1 MAPVQDDRGKRAAG
15 SPVVLSDMPKVEQCP
30 SSVTLSGPPVPPQ
43 GYIQLYSSDE
53 WEEFILEWATTLDTD
68 YVQIKRFG
76 GAGDKGADIAAFKT
90 SMGLEGAWDCFQGK
104 HYSKV
109 LSFSDAAPEILK
121 VFSAVLSR
129 DYVMPDS
136 YNFLAPKGCGTQLNQ
151 LLSKPTSLK
160 QKFISQL
167 VPGAALTK
175 DLSLD
180 EIENIKALASSVDFS
195 AFKSVELLDALNAHS
210 KTRYYAARFGAALKA
225 RPQHEPP
232 PEEIGAHETR
242 YIEQLVSI
250 YREKYPDRIFDFP
263 ALATDSVVSRHFR
276 RQRSS
281 FYKAESLRLYARDS
295 VPPGTF
301 EKLQEDIYSGVI
313 EIAETDFED
322 GYSRLAEVLT
332 HVSQIDLNR
341 HRLISVSDNDDRKG
355 ICHQLANEDRLV
367 WVIENDQSA
376 Q

>member
-1 MAPVQDDRGKRAAG
+1 MAPVQDDREKRVTG
-15 SPVVLSDMPKVEQCP
+15 SPVVLSDMPRVELSP

-53 WEEFILEWATTLDTD
+53 WEDFIREWATTLNPD

-90 SMGLEGAWDCFQGK
+90 PMGLEGAWDCFQAK

-121 VFSAVLSR
+121 VFLAVLDC

-136 YNFLAPKGCGTQLNQ
+136 YSFLAPKGCGTQLNQ
-151 LLSKPTSLK
+151 LLSKPTFLK
-160 QKFISQL
+160 EKFISQL
-167 VPGAALTK
+167 IPGATLTK
-175 DLSLD
+175 DLSP
-180 EIENIKALASSVDFS
+180 ERIESVKTLASSVDFS
-195 AFKSVELLDALNAHS
+195 AFKSIELLDALDAHS
-210 KTRYYAARFGAALKA
+210 KTRYHAARFGAALNA
-225 RPQHEPP
+225 RPECEPP

-250 YREKYPDRIFDFP
+250 YRERYPGKVFDLLN
-263 ALATDSVVSRHFR
+263 LATDQSVSRHFR

-281 FYKAESLRLYARDS
+281 FYKAESLRLYARDF

-301 EKLQEDIYSGVI
+301 EKLQEDVHSGVI
-313 EIAETDFED
+313 EIAEADFKD
-322 GYSRLAEVLT
+322 GYTRLAEVLSR
-332 HVSQIDLNR
+332 VSQLDLNR

-355 ICHQLANEDRLV
+355 ICHQLANEDRLI
-367 WVIENDQSA
+367 WVVGNDQPA
-376 Q
+376 